1 MAKLLFIIGYAL
13 VLLLN
18 NVDGKNNLRT
28 EFAGSVRKTA
38 KNAGH
43 EVVGVRGFAG
53 EISDAQ
59 RRESRKSNLAQQI
72 YGKNANPVIVEN
84 EHQKL
89 ELQKI
94 HASNL
99 LTLDTIK
106 VLEYIY
112 EVSDLTYAKKQSEL
126 KIAEVFMSKL
136 SKISES
142 VEPIKT
148 LETELKNALD
158 NGLITINCQR
168 KLQKKINKKL
178 HLVKTSNLKI

>member
-1 MAKLLFIIGYAL
+1 MWLWL
-13 VLLLN
+13 V
-18 NVDGKNNLRT
+18 V
-28 EFAGSVRKTA
+28 
-38 KNAGH
+38 
-43 EVVGVRGFAG
+43 
-53 EISDAQ
+53 
-59 RRESRKSNLAQQI
+59 
-72 YGKNANPVIVEN
+72 
-84 EHQKL
+84 
-89 ELQKI
+89 
-94 HASNL
+94 
-99 LTLDTIK
+99 TLDTIK

-148 LETELKNALD
+148 LETELQNALD
-158 NGLITINCQR
+158 KGLITVYCQR